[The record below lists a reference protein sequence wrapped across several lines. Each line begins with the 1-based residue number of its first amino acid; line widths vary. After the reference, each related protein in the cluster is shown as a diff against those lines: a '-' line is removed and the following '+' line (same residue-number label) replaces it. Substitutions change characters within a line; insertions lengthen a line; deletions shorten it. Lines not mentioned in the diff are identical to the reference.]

1 MAGDPENPVEN
12 PGGYRPD
19 DPRYGLSGQALQD
32 YYLSKPAQ
40 FFIRSYYKPDSLHLR
55 EQAMEMHL
63 AHLRVHADKIHF
75 TGPLLSDDG
84 ATPIGTMCI
93 IEMPDRAA
101 AEAYVAGDGYAKAG
115 MLEAPEIIRFV
126 SSKRLKQGD
135 RDPDPDLQLFVCE
148 CIDGPDAAT
157 LRPTAAA
164 DHHDYQGSIIDRYMA
179 HGPLRNDDGKGLLG
193 SLFLIEV
200 ADRNTAELLVANE
213 PMTAAGVFSE
223 VRINR
228 WRFGKSIS

>member
-1 MAGDPENPVEN
+1 MAGDPSN

-19 DPRYGLSGQALQD
+19 DPRHGLSGQALQD
-32 YYLSKPAQ
+32 YYLSQPPQ

-55 EQAMEMHL
+55 EAAMDVHL
-63 AHLRVHADKIHF
+63 AHLRAHADKIHF
-75 TGPLLSDDG
+75 AGPLLSDHG
-84 ATPIGTMCI
+84 ETPIGTMAI
-93 IEMPDRAA
+93 IELPDRAA
-101 AEAYVAGDGYAKAG
+101 AEAYVAGDGFAKAG

-126 SSKRLKQGD
+126 NSKRLKQGG
-135 RDPDPDLQLFVCE
+135 RDPDPDQQLFVCE
-148 CIDGPDAAT
+148 CIDGPDAKE
-157 LRPTAAA
+157 LRAQSAA
-164 DHHDYQGSIIDRYMA
+164 DHHDYQGSLIERYFA
-179 HGPLRNDDGKGLLG
+179 HGPLRNDDGTGLLG

-200 ADRNTAELLVANE
+200 TDRNTAEFLVANE

>member
-1 MAGDPENPVEN
+1 MTKDPSN

-32 YYLSKPAQ
+32 YYLSQPAQ

-55 EQAMEMHL
+55 EQAMETHL
-63 AHLRVHADKIHF
+63 AHLRPHADKIHF
-75 TGPLLSDDG
+75 AGPLLSDDG

-101 AEAYVAGDGYAKAG
+101 AEAYVAGDGFAQAG
-115 MLEAPEIIRFV
+115 MLEAPEIIRFI

-135 RDPDPDLQLFVCE
+135 REPNPDQQLFVCE
-148 CIDGPDAAT
+148 CIDGPDAKALRQQSAT
-157 LRPTAAA
+157 A
-164 DHHDYQGSIIDRYMA
+164 HHSYQGSIIDRYFA
-179 HGPLRNDDGKGLLG
+179 HGPLRSDDGIGLLG
-193 SLFLIEV
+193 SLFLIEAV
-200 ADRNTAELLVANE
+200 DRAAAEELVANE
-213 PMTAAGVFSE
+213 PMAAAGVFSE

-228 WRFGKSIS
+228 WRFGKSISA

>member
-1 MAGDPENPVEN
+1 MTKDPSN

-32 YYLSKPAQ
+32 YYLSQPAQ

-55 EQAMEMHL
+55 EQAMETHL

-75 TGPLLSDDG
+75 AGPLLSDDG

-101 AEAYVAGDGYAKAG
+101 AEAYVAGDGFAQAG
-115 MLEAPEIIRFV
+115 MLEAPEIIRFI

-135 RDPDPDLQLFVCE
+135 REPNPDQQLFVCE
-148 CIDGPDAAT
+148 CIDGPDAKALRQQSAT
-157 LRPTAAA
+157 A
-164 DHHDYQGSIIDRYMA
+164 HHSYQGSIIDRYFA
-179 HGPLRNDDGKGLLG
+179 HGPLRSDDGIGLLG
-193 SLFLIEV
+193 SLFLIEAV
-200 ADRNTAELLVANE
+200 DRAAAEELVANE
-213 PMTAAGVFSE
+213 PMAAAGVFSE

-228 WRFGKSIS
+228 WRFGKSISA

>member
-1 MAGDPENPVEN
+1 MARLRWFRDAQQAHRLGRVEN
-12 PGGYRPD
+12 D
-19 DPRYGLSGQALQD
+19 I
-32 YYLSKPAQ
+32 PA
-40 FFIRSYYKPDSLHLR
+40 IPH
-55 EQAMEMHL
+55 
-63 AHLRVHADKIHF
+63 
-75 TGPLLSDDG
+75 GPAG
-84 ATPIGTMCI
+84 APVDR
-93 IEMPDRAA
+93 DRAA